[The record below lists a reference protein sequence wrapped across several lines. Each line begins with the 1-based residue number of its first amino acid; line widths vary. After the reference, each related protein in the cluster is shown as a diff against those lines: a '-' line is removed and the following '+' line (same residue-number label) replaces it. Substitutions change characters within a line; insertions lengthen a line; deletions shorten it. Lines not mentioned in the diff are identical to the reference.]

1 MCRVLGIKNYSKNIH
16 LPLVGEFLRLAVC
29 GRVPENSKPGHTD
42 GWGFAGYDAA
52 GAPSVVK
59 SGGSAIDERN
69 RILDEIKK
77 IDASPVL
84 IVHLRKSAWDDTTY
98 ARHAHPFTFDKYIFA
113 HNGTVEDYKNL
124 AGEIPSDIRPADDS
138 CDTEVLFRYLAG
150 RVMSGHLPSV
160 YNNLRAAFADV
171 AVNRAHTSLTSL
183 FSDGKDIYA
192 FREYTKRPDYYTIH
206 AASVGYSAVVSSE
219 PLPGIKTNWRPM
231 EAGELLRL

>member
-1 MCRVLGIKNYSKNIH
+1 
-16 LPLVGEFLRLAVC
+16 
-29 GRVPENSKPGHTD
+29 
-42 GWGFAGYDAA
+42 
-52 GAPSVVK
+52 
-59 SGGSAIDERN
+59 
-69 RILDEIKK
+69 
-77 IDASPVL
+77 
-84 IVHLRKSAWDDTTY
+84 
-98 ARHAHPFTFDKYIFA
+98 
-113 HNGTVEDYKNL
+113 
-124 AGEIPSDIRPADDS
+124 
-138 CDTEVLFRYLAG
+138 
-150 RVMSGHLPSV
+150 MSGHLPSV